1 MPDTLAAIEIIE
13 GINDSS
19 IEEQLSAWQAL
30 VDTGLV
36 WQLQGWYGRCAKQLI
51 EDGLIQVPSQNN

>member
-1 MPDTLAAIEIIE
+1 MLDTLAAIEIIE

-19 IEEQLSAWQAL
+19 IEEQLRAWQAL

-36 WQLQGWYGRCAKQLI
+36 WQLQGWYARTADQLI
-51 EDGLIQVPSQNN
+51 RDGLIRET

>member
-1 MPDTLAAIEIIE
+1 MLDTLAAIDIIE

-36 WQLQGWYGRCAKQLI
+36 WQLQGWYARTADQLI
-51 EDGLIQVPSQNN
+51 RDGLIRET

>member
-1 MPDTLAAIEIIE
+1 MLDTLAAIEIIE

-19 IEEQLSAWQAL
+19 IEEQLKAWQAL

-36 WQLQGWYGRCAKQLI
+36 WQLQGWYARAADQLI
-51 EDGLIQVPSQNN
+51 RDGLICET

>member
-1 MPDTLAAIEIIE
+1 MLDTLTAIDIVE

-19 IEEQLSAWQAL
+19 IEEQLKAWQAL

-36 WQLQGWYGRCAKQLI
+36 WQLQGWYGRCAEQLI
-51 EDGLIQVPSQNN
+51 EDGLINSPATN

>member
-1 MPDTLAAIEIIE
+1 MVDTLAAIEIIE

-19 IEEQLSAWQAL
+19 IKEQLRAWQAL

-36 WQLQGWYGRCAKQLI
+36 WQLQGWYARTADQLI
-51 EDGLIQVPSQNN
+51 RDGLIRET

>member
-1 MPDTLAAIEIIE
+1 MLDILAAIDIIE

-19 IEEQLSAWQAL
+19 IEEQLKAWQAL

-36 WQLQGWYGRCAKQLI
+36 WQLQGWYACTADQLI
-51 EDGLIQVPSQNN
+51 RDGLIRET

>member
-1 MPDTLAAIEIIE
+1 MVDTLAAIEIIE

-19 IEEQLSAWQAL
+19 VEEQLRAWQAL

-36 WQLQGWYGRCAKQLI
+36 WQLQGWYGRTAVQLI
-51 EDGLIQVPSQNN
+51 EQGLIS

>member
-1 MPDTLAAIEIIE
+1 MVDTLAAIEIIE

-19 IEEQLSAWQAL
+19 IEEQLRAWQAL

-36 WQLQGWYGRCAKQLI
+36 WQLQGWYARTADQLI
-51 EDGLIQVPSQNN
+51 RDGLIRET

>member
-1 MPDTLAAIEIIE
+1 MLDTLAAIEIIE

-19 IEEQLSAWQAL
+19 VEEQLRAWQAL

-36 WQLQGWYGRCAKQLI
+36 WQLQGWYARTADQLI
-51 EDGLIQVPSQNN
+51 RDGLIRET

>member
-1 MPDTLAAIEIIE
+1 MLDTLAAIDIIE

-36 WQLQGWYGRCAKQLI
+36 WQLQGWYGRCAEQLI
-51 EDGLIQVPSQNN
+51 EDGLITSPIAN

>member
-1 MPDTLAAIEIIE
+1 MVDTFAAIEIIE

-19 IEEQLSAWQAL
+19 IEEQLGAWQIL

-36 WQLQGWYGRCAKQLI
+36 WRLPGWYGRTAVQLI
-51 EDGLIQVPSQNN
+51 EQGLISPAQ

>member
-1 MPDTLAAIEIIE
+1 MLDTLAAIDIIE

-19 IEEQLSAWQAL
+19 IEEQLRAWQAL

-36 WQLQGWYGRCAKQLI
+36 WQLQGWYGRCAEQLI
-51 EDGLIQVPSQNN
+51 EDGLIQIPSQNN